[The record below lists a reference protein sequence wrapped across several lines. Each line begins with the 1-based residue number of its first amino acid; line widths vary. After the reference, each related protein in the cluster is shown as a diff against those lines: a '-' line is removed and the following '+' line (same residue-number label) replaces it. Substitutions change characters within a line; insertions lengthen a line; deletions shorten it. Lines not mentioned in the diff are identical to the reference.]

1 MFDRLRA
8 MYTENTATSTTVEP
22 EYKAELF
29 TVNAVKGYNPS
40 SEITNYHR
48 ITDETQPDNA

>member
-1 MFDRLRA
+1 
-8 MYTENTATSTTVEP
+8 MYTTATESASTTAES

-29 TVNAVKGYNPS
+29 TVNAVKGYNPC

-48 ITDETQPDNA
+48 ITDETENE